1 MKTKLLYVAVAGA
14 LASLGRAVLKPVA
27 NYAEDNLLCYAAANT
42 KSTEVTNADAT
53 PQVKT
58 HVSISHGRL
67 HEKVATVEVAAAD
80 DAASVYRMCRV
91 HSSWRMS
98 EITLFNDAITS
109 GSAFDLGLYRTAEDG
124 GAAVD
129 DNAYSDAV
137 TLVSASL
144 TGVQMLF
151 ETGSAK
157 GIEKIEQLVY
167 QDAGLTTDPN
177 LWYDLCLTG
186 DTPGSGA
193 GTISLR
199 VRYVA
204 ND

>member
-1 MKTKLLYVAVAGA
+1 M
-14 LASLGRAVLKPVA
+14 
-27 NYAEDNLLCYAAANT
+27 AAANT

-58 HVSISHGRL
+58 HCSISHGRL

-80 DAASVYRMCRV
+80 DTASVYRMARV
-91 HSSWRMS
+91 HSSWRIS
-98 EITLFNDAITS
+98 ELTMFNDAITS
-109 GSAFDLGLYRTAEDG
+109 GASFDLGLYRTAEDG
-124 GAAVD
+124 GAVVD
-129 DNAYSDAV
+129 ANAYADAV

-144 TGVQMLF
+144 SGVQLLF
-151 ETGSAK
+151 EGGSAK
-157 GIEKIEQLVY
+157 GVEKIEQCVY

-177 LWYDLCLTG
+177 LWYDLCFTG
-186 DTPGSGA
+186 NTPGSGA

-199 VRYVA
+199 TRYVA